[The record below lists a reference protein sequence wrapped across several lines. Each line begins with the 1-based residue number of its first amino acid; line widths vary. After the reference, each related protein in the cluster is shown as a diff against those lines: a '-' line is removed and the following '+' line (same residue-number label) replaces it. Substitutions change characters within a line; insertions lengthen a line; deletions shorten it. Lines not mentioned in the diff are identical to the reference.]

1 MIPIAQVQDTATE
14 IAQRA
19 TAGRSAENDQVL
31 ALALIAQMLVH
42 INSTLTTISN
52 GLPASGRA

>member
-1 MIPIAQVQDTATE
+1 MIPIAQVQERAAE

-42 INSTLTTISN
+42 INSTLTAIN
-52 GLPASGRA
+52 NDLLASRR